1 MKTDYENRITLLLDR
16 FFDGDSTPAEEAELE
31 RLIAEAKALPQGR
44 ENDCRAFTLCRETV
58 APEVPDGLKERL
70 EAAIDNRA
78 AEELAAKA
86 KERLAPRR
94 GRTWGAIAA
103 AAAIAV
109 AIMIPALRQGDTPLP
124 SSDEPTLALVQTP
137 PALPDT
143 SVAVSQPE
151 VVEEPSESP
160 EQHAAPSAEKP
171 RAPRKQAPA
180 VSTTRVI
187 DDPDEAAVYLA
198 KAFSKI
204 EKAKRST
211 HRGMAECDRVLERAG
226 QALDK
231 AADIV
236 GTATDPA
243 ANPA

>member
-16 FFDGDSTPAEEAELE
+16 FFDGGTTPAEESELE
-31 RLIAEAKALPQGR
+31 RLIAEANALPKGC
-44 ENDCRAFTLCRETV
+44 ENDCRAFTLCRETA

-94 GRTWGAIAA
+94 KTWGAIAA

-124 SSDEPTLALVQTP
+124 SSDEPTLALVQAP

-143 SVAVSQPE
+143 SVAVSPTE
-151 VVEEPSESP
+151 VEEQPSEAP
-160 EQHAAPSAEKP
+160 ERPSTPTAAKP

-180 VSTTRVI
+180 ATTTRVI

-211 HRGMAECDRVLERAG
+211 HRGMAECDRLLERAG
-226 QALDK
+226 QALGK

-236 GTATDPA
+236 GTAADPA